1 MPLLEVKNLTVS
13 FRARAGKLPAVS
25 NLSFAVESGKTL
37 ALVGE
42 SGSGKSVTAT
52 SILRL
57 LDEKAERESGSIFFY
72 ENGEKIDLT
81 RLSEKE
87 LLGVRGNKISMIFQ
101 EPMTAL
107 NPVFSIGKQLS
118 EPFLIHRGYT
128 KAQALAGAEKM
139 LSQVGIPNP
148 ARTLKSYPHE
158 LSGGMR
164 QRVMIAMAL
173 ACQPKLL
180 IADEPTT
187 ALDVTIQAQI
197 LGLISRL
204 QQENGAAILFITHDL
219 AVVGEIADDVAVM
232 YCGEI
237 VECVPAP
244 VIFQKGGYSH
254 PYTEGLLAC
263 VPSGKRKGERLE
275 SITGSVPLP
284 SELPTAC
291 RFAPRCKY
299 ATEKCRR
306 EKPNLTEVE
315 IGHAVRCFYPNKER
329 RTQEWTNGCC
339 YPSAD

>member
-13 FRARAGKLPAVS
+13 FRTRAGKMPAVS
-25 NLSFAVESGKTL
+25 NLSFTLERGKTL

-52 SILRL
+52 AILRL
-57 LDEKAERESGSIFFY
+57 LGENAEREGSIFFHQ
-72 ENGEKIDLT
+72 EEEKTDLT

-87 LLGVRGNKISMIFQ
+87 LLSVRGNKISMIFQ

-107 NPVFSIGKQLS
+107 NPVFSIGKQLA

-128 KAQALAGAEKM
+128 KAQALSGAEKM
-139 LSQVGIPNP
+139 LAQVGIPNP
-148 ARTLKSYPHE
+148 ARALKSYPHE

-164 QRVMIAMAL
+164 QRVIIAMAL

-197 LGLISRL
+197 LRLISRL
-204 QQENGAAILFITHDL
+204 QKENGAAILFITHDL

-237 VECVPAP
+237 VELVPAP
-244 VIFQKGGYSH
+244 VVFQKGGFSH
-254 PYTEGLLAC
+254 PYTEGLLSC
-263 VPSGKRKGERLE
+263 VPSGVKKGERLE
-275 SITGSVPLP
+275 SITGSVPHPSALP
-284 SELPTAC
+284 KGC

-299 ATEKCRR
+299 HTEKCVR
-306 EKPNLTEVE
+306 EKPRLAEVE
-315 IGHAVRCFYPNKER
+315 NGHAVRCFYPNKER
-329 RTQEWTNGCC
+329 RDKEWTNGCC